1 VTFASDNLLVP
12 PSRLVGDVYSKLGGS
27 MDEPDGFREFVAARS
42 RALLRTAW
50 LLTGDWAAAQDL
62 VQTALAKTWPAWSRI
77 ERSDDPEV
85 YVRRVL
91 VTTYATWWR
100 RRWRAETPSA
110 VMPDKQTS
118 ADPFDEADRRAVVAA
133 ALSRLSRGQ
142 RAVVVLRYFD
152 DLTEAQTAAALG
164 CSVGTVK
171 SQNARALAALRTSVP
186 LAQLVGLIDEEALP

>member
-1 VTFASDNLLVP
+1 
-12 PSRLVGDVYSKLGGS
+12 
-27 MDEPDGFREFVAARS
+27 MDEPDGFREFVAGRS

-50 LLTGDWAAAQDL
+50 LLTGDWASAQDL

-77 ERSDDPEV
+77 RRTDDPEV

-100 RRWRAETPSA
+100 RRWRGEAPAA
-110 VMPDKQTS
+110 VLPDTS
-118 ADPFDEADRRAVVAA
+118 TAPDAYEEADRRAVVAA
-133 ALSRLSRGQ
+133 ALATLTRGQ

-152 DLTEAQTAAALG
+152 DLTEAQTASVLG

-171 SQNARALAALRTSVP
+171 SQHARALTALRTSAP
-186 LAQLVGLIDEEALP
+186 LAELVGLIEEVAP

>member
-1 VTFASDNLLVP
+1 
-12 PSRLVGDVYSKLGGS
+12 
-27 MDEPDGFREFVAARS
+27 MDEPDGFHEFVAGRS

-50 LLTGDWAAAQDL
+50 LLTGDWTSAQDL

-77 ERSDDPEV
+77 RRTDDPEV

-100 RRWRAETPSA
+100 RRWRGEAPHSSLPETA
-110 VMPDKQTS
+110 ATS
-118 ADPFDEADRRAVVAA
+118 DAFEDADRRAVVAA
-133 ALSRLSRGQ
+133 ALATLTRGQ

-152 DLTEAQTAAALG
+152 DLTEAQTAAVLG

-171 SQNARALAALRTSVP
+171 SQHARALTALRTSAP
-186 LAQLVGLIDEEALP
+186 LAELVGLIEEVAP

>member
-1 VTFASDNLLVP
+1 
-12 PSRLVGDVYSKLGGS
+12 

-50 LLTGDWAAAQDL
+50 LLTGDWASAQDL

-77 ERSDDPEV
+77 TRTDDPEV

-100 RRWRAETPSA
+100 RRWHGETPLGA
-110 VMPDKQTS
+110 LPETLAPD
-118 ADPFDEADRRAVVAA
+118 AFDAADRRAVVAS
-133 ALSRLSRGQ
+133 ALAGLTRGQ

-171 SQNARALAALRTSVP
+171 SQHARALAALRTSAS
-186 LAQLVGLIDEEALP
+186 LASLVGLIDEEVAP